1 MTASA
6 PPYKSVRAESEVFL
20 SREELCLIF
29 IFTSKYEDIFILF
42 SAGVANIGD
51 SLFIDVNTEIL
62 QIQLISDDDNC
73 NGILTDL
80 HPRLAL

>member
-20 SREELCLIF
+20 SREELCLIL
-29 IFTSKYEDIFILF
+29 IFTSKNDDILILF

-62 QIQLISDDDNC
+62 QI
-73 NGILTDL
+73 
-80 HPRLAL
+80 